1 MKYLQWKAEQAHDT
15 LVKGGARRCDA
26 DEIYQLILDGNS
38 FEDAICNY
46 ALGWLRDE
54 MSDIWV
60 NIQND
65 HSVGES
71 LSSELVF
78 FMVAFVA
85 DEEIEKMRA
94 EIAKDHEWVDDLVWH
109 RLFEAN
115 TWVSYDDHVLKLL
128 VYIKSDFNSWHEWR
142 FLVPFKELKTFPK
155 RAERDGLDIDEWLRK
170 TYKEVKDFNPED
182 RESLEKLASTDVG
195 NEWTSHFL
203 GLYRPK

>member
-1 MKYLQWKAEQAHDT
+1 MNTFNETTWKAQQAHNT

-54 MSDIWV
+54 VADIWT

-65 HSVGES
+65 HTFGES

-85 DEEIEKMRA
+85 DEEIEKMKQ
-94 EIAKDHEWVDDLVWH
+94 EIARDHEWIDDLVWS
-109 RLFEAN
+109 RLFTAN
-115 TWVSYDDHVLKLL
+115 TWVSYDKHIMKYF
-128 VYIKSDFNSWHEWR
+128 VYTKASHDSIQSWMYE
-142 FLVPFKELKTFPK
+142 VPFQDLKSFPK
-155 RAERDGLDIDEWLRK
+155 RAERGWLDIDDYMASK
-170 TYKEVKDFNPED
+170 YKEVEGIVPNDDAFICG
-182 RESLEKLASTDVG
+182 RELG
-195 NEWTSHFL
+195 NGWTSHIIQ
-203 GLYRPK
+203 LYRK